1 VTFRRYGITMI
12 GAPIPCALN
21 GGGAVL
27 GVVRPNPGRWSSRRS
42 TLARTT
48 KGSGRGN
55 NARVQDAKI
64 REIVARERAKRE
76 QA

>member
-1 VTFRRYGITMI
+1 MPKHTHRIVGLPIGHFR
-12 GAPIPCALN
+12 PDP
-21 GGGAVL
+21 
-27 GVVRPNPGRWSSRRS
+27 

-48 KGSGRGN
+48 KGSGRGH
-55 NARVQDAKI
+55 NATTQDAKI